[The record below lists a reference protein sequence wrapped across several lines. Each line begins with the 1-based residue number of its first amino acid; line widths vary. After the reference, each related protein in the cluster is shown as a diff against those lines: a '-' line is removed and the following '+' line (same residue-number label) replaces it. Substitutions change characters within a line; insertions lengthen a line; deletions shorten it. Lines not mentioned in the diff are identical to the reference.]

1 MLGNRGGQASSVSA
15 LPGSQENRKTDIHQ
29 RMTAQYGQGDAEVTQ
44 APREEAW
51 ARVIRASGEH
61 KGECVNPEEAP
72 HAAWGAEE
80 ENEASR

>member
-1 MLGNRGGQASSVSA
+1 
-15 LPGSQENRKTDIHQ
+15 
-29 RMTAQYGQGDAEVTQ
+29 MTAQYGQGDAEVTQ